1 MFLAFLRGRTLLNRM
16 LHRSRMLRSRML
28 HLRNWMLH
36 LRSGMLHL
44 GSRVCFLPGWCRV
57 HLGSR
62 VCFLPGWCRVRLGS
76 RVCFLSGWCR
86 VHLGSRVCF
95 LSGWC
100 RVRLGGRPCL
110 LDRSRMRLH
119 RLDRAL
125 WLVWLYL
132 LLGDRPG
139 DLPYGRDC
147 LRLHVLHSKRPSHG
161 HRLRPSVV
169 H

>member
-1 MFLAFLRGRTLLNRM
+1 MLARLLGMRVLFRFLWPGLRRRMFLAFLRRGALHLWGWTLLRGRTLLNRM
-16 LHRSRMLRSRML
+16 LHLRNRML
-28 HLRNWMLH
+28 HLRNRTLH
-36 LRSGMLHL
+36 LGSGMLYL
-44 GSRVCFLPGWCRV
+44 GSRVCFLPGWR
-57 HLGSR
+57 
-62 VCFLPGWCRVRLGS
+62 
-76 RVCFLSGWCR
+76 
-86 VHLGSRVCF
+86 
-95 LSGWC
+95 

-132 LLGDRPG
+132 LLGDGPG
-139 DLPYGRDC
+139 DLPYGRNC
-147 LRLHVLHSKRPSHG
+147 LRLQVLHSKRPSHG